1 MSDGTGKTE
10 KGREQKEAY
19 KELWSGE
26 EEEGGKCV
34 QEGGEEWCFGEG
46 REILRWSK
54 EAVILWEKE

>member
-26 EEEGGKCV
+26 EEE
-34 QEGGEEWCFGEG
+34 EEKMCARGW
-46 REILRWSK
+46 
-54 EAVILWEKE
+54 